1 MDAIT
6 WMMLV
11 AALLPIV
18 AAVLAKAGGEGYDND
33 DPRPWLARQQGW
45 RARANAAQTNLFEG
59 LPFFY
64 AAVLYALYAHADLA
78 RLGLLMLAWL
88 LLRVAHLAL
97 YIAGRGSLRSLA
109 WTLSLAVNIAIL
121 FAAA

>member
-78 RLGLLMLAWL
+78 RLGLLRLAWL